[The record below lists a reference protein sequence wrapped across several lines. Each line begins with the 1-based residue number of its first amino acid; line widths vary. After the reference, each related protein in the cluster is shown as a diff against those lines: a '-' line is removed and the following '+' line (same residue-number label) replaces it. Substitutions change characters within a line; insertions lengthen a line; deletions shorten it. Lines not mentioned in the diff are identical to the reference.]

1 MCSYHL
7 QVAIIVLLSFLS
19 VSYFSFSYQVG
30 LAKPSSAAL
39 IAAIGH
45 SRFIL
50 LFHCQ
55 FFLYCVI
62 VSYFALNFVVPFFF
76 FLSFSLLLL
85 LLLFF
90 CCF

>member
-55 FFLYCVI
+55 FFFVLCI
-62 VSYFALNFVVPFFF
+62 SYFALNFVVPFFF